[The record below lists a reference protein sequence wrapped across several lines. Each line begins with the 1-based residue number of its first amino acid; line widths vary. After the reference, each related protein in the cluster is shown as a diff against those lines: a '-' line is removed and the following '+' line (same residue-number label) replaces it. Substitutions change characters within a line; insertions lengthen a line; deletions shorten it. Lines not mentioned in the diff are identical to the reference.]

1 MKTETDKMADERP
14 ARLTGNKK
22 KKYVRGM
29 FDNIAHR
36 YDFLNHLLSGGI
48 DWYWRKRTVDIL
60 QPQDYEK
67 ALDVATGTGDLA
79 FALRTHSNAK
89 IYGLDF
95 SMNML
100 RLNKEKQQE
109 KEEQQHQILCA
120 DAEKMPFP
128 DNSFD
133 VITISYGIRNVG
145 NMESALEELY
155 RVLKPGGRLGVLEF
169 SQPENSIFKKMY
181 YFYFRNIMPA
191 IGYVF
196 SGNREAYNYLQ
207 ESVSRFPS
215 RADFS
220 RTLEVVGFRKVQNYT
235 MTMGISVLYLG
246 FKN

>member
-1 MKTETDKMADERP
+1 MTDDRP
-14 ARLTGNKK
+14 AHLTGSKK
-22 KKYVRGM
+22 KKYVRNM

-60 QPQDYEK
+60 QPQDYETV
-67 ALDVATGTGDLA
+67 LDVATGTGDLA
-79 FALRTHSNAK
+79 FSLLTHSDAR
-89 IYGLDF
+89 ILGLDF

-100 RLNKEKQQE
+100 QLNLQKQEDKPELQHDLIDADIEK
-109 KEEQQHQILCA
+109 L
-120 DAEKMPFP
+120 PFP
-128 DNSFD
+128 SNSFE
-133 VITISYGIRNVG
+133 VITIAFGIRNVG
-145 NMESALEELY
+145 NMEAALEELY
-155 RVLKPGGRLGVLEF
+155 RVLKPGGRLGILEF
-169 SQPENSIFKKMY
+169 SQPENQLFKRMY
-181 YFYFRNIMPA
+181 YFYFRKIMPV

-196 SGNREAYNYLQ
+196 SGNRTAYNYLQ

-220 RTLEVVGFRKVQNYT
+220 KTLEFVGFRKLQSYT

>member
-1 MKTETDKMADERP
+1 MTDERP
-14 ARLTGNKK
+14 SRLTGSKK
-22 KKYVRGM
+22 KRYVRSM

-60 QPQDYEK
+60 QPQSYETV
-67 ALDVATGTGDLA
+67 LDVATGTGDLA
-79 FALRTHSNAK
+79 FSLRTHSRAK

-100 RLNKEKQQE
+100 RLNKEKQSDR
-109 KEEQQHQILCA
+109 EEQQHELIGA
-120 DAEKMPFP
+120 DIEKLPFL
-128 DNSFD
+128 DNSFE
-133 VITISYGIRNVG
+133 VITIAYGIRNVG
-145 NMESALEELY
+145 NMEAALVELY
-155 RVLKPGGRLGVLEF
+155 RVLKPGGRIGVLEF
-169 SQPENSIFKKMY
+169 SQPENTLFKRMY
-181 YFYFRNIMPA
+181 YFYFKHIMPA

-196 SGNREAYNYLQ
+196 SGNRAAYNYLQ

-220 RTLEVVGFRKVQNYT
+220 RTLEFVGFQKVQSYT

-246 FKN
+246 FKV